1 MCLMLP
7 FGVVCTVHLL
17 LYRNRLS
24 GVTCYRTCRNIFRRC
39 YFIVHIRYEKNRGEW
54 NDPNNIQNNV
64 IGLIGLIGLVG
75 LV

>member
-24 GVTCYRTCRNIFRRC
+24 GVTCYRVPVEI
-39 YFIVHIRYEKNRGEW
+39 YFVA
-54 NDPNNIQNNV
+54 V
-64 IGLIGLIGLVG
+64 ILLYTFVMKKPGVNGMTRTIYRTM
-75 LV
+75 